1 MEFIEFIDRTEVEI
15 IRMIEKAG
23 YKTAENTK
31 LCLLGEN
38 YVGFYNR
45 VRQVFGNNV
54 NFLYPSDPMHIS
66 HASYF
71 DQNCHR
77 M

>member
-15 IRMIEKAG
+15 IRMIEEAG

-38 YVGFYNR
+38 YVGFFNR
-45 VRQVFGNNV
+45 VKRKLLFVQITQRSEKDI
-54 NFLYPSDPMHIS
+54 LI
-66 HASYF
+66 
-71 DQNCHR
+71 
-77 M
+77 